1 MTGRM
6 QHTINGCWVSPLGT
20 GFHPFGT
27 PTGRELVK
35 LAGFEECISRCFL
48 TTGRYSLVT

>member
-20 GFHPFGT
+20 GFHPFGYPHGT
-27 PTGRELVK
+27 RVGEAGRL
-35 LAGFEECISRCFL
+35 
-48 TTGRYSLVT
+48 